1 MAIYRRKASP
11 IKIDASIDYKDVE
24 LLSNFLTEQGK
35 ILPKRLTGLTNK
47 QQNRI
52 TKAIKRARNKSHL
65 IPPTSSIP
73 FEIAK
78 TFRLFKKE
86 NHFKN

>member
-11 IKIDASIDYKDVE
+11 IKIGASIDYKDVE

-52 TKAIKRARNKSHL
+52 TKAIKRARILSL
-65 IPPTSSIP
+65 LP
-73 FEIAK
+73 FVNREGA
-78 TFRLFKKE
+78 L
-86 NHFKN
+86 